1 MLIRPLILVHGLWNT
16 PNVFRRLESNLEQP
30 PSMVFAPFLPH
41 GCGRKDIR
49 SLAKSLGKQIDARFG
64 FSDPIDLLGF
74 SMGGLI
80 SRVWLQEMMG
90 FERTIRFFSI
100 GSPHQGTY
108 TAQLVPDHLFAG
120 IAEMKNGSDFLKSL
134 NVSSNYLQGIE
145 CRSYFTHW
153 DLMAFPGYRSV
164 LPFGSIIPIPVLTHK
179 GLIKNFN
186 AINLIASDILGRSV
200 V

>member
-1 MLIRPLILVHGLWNT
+1 MLTRPLILVHGLWNT
-16 PNVFRRLESNLEQP
+16 PNVFRRLESCLDQP

-41 GCGRKDIR
+41 GCGKKGIR
-49 SLAKSLGKQIDARFG
+49 SLAKNLDEHIVARFG
-64 FSDPIDLLGF
+64 SSSPIDLLGF

-90 FERTIRFFSI
+90 YQRTIRFFSI
-100 GSPHQGTY
+100 GSPHQGTF

-120 IAEMKNGSDFLKSL
+120 IAEMKHGSDFLKSL
-134 NVSSNYLQGIE
+134 NVYSNYLQEIE

-164 LPFGSIIPIPVLTHK
+164 LPFGSSIPIPVLTHK
-179 GLIKNFN
+179 GLIKNSK
-186 AINLIASDILGRSV
+186 AINLIASDILGRSLV
-200 V
+200 